1 MADGSLNQKTG
12 AKSTTPPAFAQKARK
27 FMEKDSSYEDG
38 RAAKRA
44 KRSAN
49 AILGSDSVRSGSV
62 GPGTSGASTPAG
74 AGSERAPDVDKKVN
88 KKEMKK
94 QADAKATEAVQHQH
108 AVETARMATNN
119 LTSGRLF
126 GGKKKE
132 YSWLKKPAVGGSG
145 FSTPS
150 RINTNVGAANSDS
163 GGTPGASGSS
173 RRGTM
178 SAQAA
183 RGLGDLREDGAKG
196 KGIQIRDVLF
206 MLELDGRGVK
216 NVQRGYSRDVKEDR
230 E

>member
-1 MADGSLNQKTG
+1 MANGSTDPSTG
-12 AKSTTPPAFAQKARK
+12 GKPTTPPPFAQKARK
-27 FMEKDSSYEDG
+27 FMEKDSSYEEG

-44 KRSAN
+44 RRSAN
-49 AILGSDSVRSGSV
+49 AILGSDSVRSGSA

-74 AGSERAPDVDKKVN
+74 AGSERAPDVDRKVN

-94 QADAKATEAVQHQH
+94 QAEAKATEAVQHQH

-150 RINTNVGAANSDS
+150 KINTNVSTANPDS
-163 GGTPGASGSS
+163 GGTPGASGAS
-173 RRGTM
+173 RR
-178 SAQAA
+178 SALSSQAA
-183 RGLGDLREDGAKG
+183 RGLGDLREDGEKG

-216 NVQRGYSRDVKEDR
+216 NVQRGYSQDVKEDR